1 MMVAT
6 TTSRVQNSSAARD
19 NEHIREKTLETIAR
33 YENATHRELTYHLA
47 ELDREWDI
55 ERVLELN
62 FSSVVLLG
70 IALGTFS
77 NRRWYLLP
85 AVAGCFMVQHVI
97 EGWCPPLAILR
108 RLGFRTADEIN
119 RERMA
124 FKTLRGDFAD
134 AGASGTGETSTTS
147 VLHAAEA

>member
-1 MMVAT
+1 MIAT
-6 TTSRVQNSSAARD
+6 TRSRVQDSSAPDVKDR
-19 NEHIREKTLETIAR
+19 IREKTLESIAR
-33 YENATHRELTYHLA
+33 YEKATHRELTYHLA
-47 ELDREWDI
+47 ELDHEWDI

-62 FSSVVLLG
+62 FSSVVLAG

-85 AVAGCFMVQHVI
+85 AVAACFMVQHVI

-119 RERMA
+119 RERTA
-124 FKTLRGDFAD
+124 LKTLRGDFAD
-134 AGASGTGETSTTS
+134 VDVPGTDGPTTS
-147 VLHAAEA
+147 SVLGAAEA